1 MAFGGDAE
9 LLEVGPQ
16 GRKLG
21 LEEGFFSYPSL
32 FYFLTQGEQLSSQNA
47 PCHEC
52 SLLPGTHK
60 ATGPAHHGLKS
71 ETCGPR

>member
-1 MAFGGDAE
+1 MVAFGGDAE

-21 LEEGFFSYPSL
+21 LEEGFFSYSPL

-47 PCHEC
+47 P
-52 SLLPGTHK
+52 
-60 ATGPAHHGLKS
+60 
-71 ETCGPR
+71 